1 MLTVGMVRS
10 QTPASCIPVWYP
22 VYQYGEQI
30 LPLEWDFVWDSGRK
44 TSLYISLFMMIAGL
58 PDAMWWFAIVDMQ
71 TDKNEGNAV
80 MYFT

>member
-1 MLTVGMVRS
+1 
-10 QTPASCIPVWYP
+10 
-22 VYQYGEQI
+22 
-30 LPLEWDFVWDSGRK
+30 
-44 TSLYISLFMMIAGL
+44 MMIAGL